1 MPNKPRINNEVY
13 KQPGDIWWDP
23 EQPMNL
29 LQTVVN
35 PGRVAYFRAKVKELG
50 LDRGEA
56 TALEVGSG
64 GGILCEE
71 IARMGF
77 RTTGVD
83 PSRAAVSVASQ
94 HAQQSGLS
102 ISYREG
108 SGEKIPFPDRS
119 FDVVFCCDV
128 LEHVSDLG
136 QVISEISRVLKPG
149 GTFFYDT
156 INRTPVSKL
165 VAIKVWQDWKAFAF
179 MPKDLHVWH
188 MFIKPREL
196 VAQMRKNG
204 LENLETHGLAPAV
217 NPLSMLYYL
226 RQRVKGKL
234 RMSDLGRKIRLE
246 KSRDKSM
253 LYMGVARKAK

>member
-1 MPNKPRINNEVY
+1 MPKPVINNDVY

-35 PGRVAYFRAKVKELG
+35 PGRVAFFREKVQELG
-50 LDRGEA
+50 LARGER

-71 IARMGF
+71 IAAMGF
-77 RTTGVD
+77 RTTGID
-83 PSRAAVSVASQ
+83 PSPAAVKVASA
-94 HAQQSGLS
+94 HAQKAGLS
-102 ISYREG
+102 IAYLEG
-108 SGEKIPFPDRS
+108 SGERIPFPDRS

-136 QVISEISRVLKPG
+136 RVISEISRVLKPG

-156 INRTPVSKL
+156 INRTPVSRL
-165 VAIKVWQDWKAFAF
+165 VAIKLWQDWKAFAF

-196 VAQMRKNG
+196 VAHMRRHG

-217 NPLSMLYYL
+217 SPFAMLYHL
-226 RQRVKGKL
+226 RQRAKGKL
-234 RMSDLGRKIRLE
+234 KMSDLGRRIALK

-253 LYMGVARKAK
+253 LYMGVARKTS